1 MFLNAQK
8 IMNSK
13 KIFPGIFLILLF
25 ACLYPTDA
33 LAIRPRSRA
42 AEGIIENIDTRHRTL
57 TIKRLDSDEQE
68 VLTYEWKDYTKFF
81 REDQIVNAEALRAGA
96 RINYWYRS
104 PLFGKPFVTRVM
116 WKSSE
121 AK

>member
-1 MFLNAQK
+1 MFLNAEK
-8 IMNSK
+8 TMNSK

-68 VLTYEWKDYTKFF
+68 VLTYQWKDYTKFIQD
-81 REDQIVNAEALRAGA
+81 DQIVKVTALKTGT
-96 RINYWYRS
+96 RIDYWYRT
-104 PLFGKPFVTRVM
+104 PFFGKPFVTRVR
-116 WKSSE
+116 WSSSE
-121 AK
+121 VK